1 MRYLSSLFLF
11 FLLVSCRSLD
21 PTTLRHATQHYTT
34 QHNVTHDTVYLR
46 DSVYVSERQR
56 GDTVY
61 LTRVEWRDRW
71 RTRMVHDTIHETQY
85 IEKII
90 EKPPEKY
97 IPNFYK
103 HCTIYFWCAIF
114 CILLYIVLRLT
125 KSKLRMRFWFKR
137 KNGGTP
143 NEPSEFI
150 VASQFWRE
158 RYVPKFYRWCTGLLF
173 ALLTWVTVRW
183 WLRTKRYFLDF

>member
-21 PTTLRHATQHYTT
+21 PTTLHHATQHYTT

-71 RTRMVHDTIHETQY
+71 RTRVERDTVMDVRV
-85 IEKII
+85 EK
-90 EKPPEKY
+90 EVVQLPP
-97 IPNFYK
+97 
-103 HCTIYFWCAIF
+103 
-114 CILLYIVLRLT
+114 
-125 KSKLRMRFWFKR
+125 
-137 KNGGTP
+137 
-143 NEPSEFI
+143 
-150 VASQFWRE
+150 E

-173 ALLTWVTVRW
+173 ALLTWVAVRW